1 MHRHSPQCVHC
12 SSMQLTRVCACIEQY
27 THFVVVVVVHVC
39 IVCLVIPNITAE
51 LQQQLPKNWRKKK
64 TEIIRTIGITQ
75 SLVAIRQASIEESP
89 GAAIVTH
96 KYFHLQSKRSIDR
109 PFLVIFSIF
118 FFGNTKWTRIVC
130 LTVTNMDG
138 KLMFV
143 IDRRCVLWS
152 KLAVR
157 CFCEF
162 IPQKIKILMKMLQ
175 VCECESNL
183 EK

>member
-1 MHRHSPQCVHC
+1 MC
-12 SSMQLTRVCACIEQY
+12 SLFKYATNTRVC
-27 THFVVVVVVHVC
+27 VHRAIHTFCCCCCSCVYC
-39 IVCLVIPNITAE
+39 MPSYPEHYSWTTTTIAE
-51 LQQQLPKNWRKKK
+51 KLKEKK

-162 IPQKIKILMKMLQ
+162 IPQKIKIAMKMLQ